1 MNVGIADFDCRYFSC
16 ILLIANNSSFQRVET
31 MAGPTGK
38 LTDLKLRTAKPSE
51 KIRKLSDG
59 QGLQLWITP
68 AGGKYWRLEYRY
80 GGKKKLLSVGPYP
93 EVSAALARA
102 KAAKARELLRD
113 GLDPSEKKKEA
124 KVAAAAAIEHSFGN
138 LAKRLIEKKRR
149 ESRAEITLAKM
160 EWILGK
166 IQADLGHRPIQEIS
180 TPQIIAVL
188 KREEEAGNLETARRM
203 RTIIGEVFRY
213 AMQHGLITSDP
224 VQATRGAIAR
234 PQPRNHPAIV
244 DQKEFAKLLSLIDDY
259 ASRNELCGSAL
270 QLMCLLYPRPGELR
284 QADWSEFDLERAI
297 WTIPASRMKMRR
309 PHVKPL
315 PSQAVA
321 ILRKLHQLTGPQGYV
336 FPAMGRP
343 NRPMSENTLNAALRR
358 MGIGQDVHTAHG
370 FRASASTMLNDSNLF
385 SIDAIERELA
395 HQDED
400 AVRRAYRRGEAMA
413 ERVKMAQWWADYVT
427 AMAAQSINLPSAAD

>member
-1 MNVGIADFDCRYFSC
+1 
-16 ILLIANNSSFQRVET
+16 
-31 MAGPTGK
+31 
-38 LTDLKLRTAKPSE
+38 LTDLQIRNAKPSG

-59 QGLQLWITP
+59 RGLQLWVSP
-68 AGGKYWRLEYRY
+68 AGSKSWRLDYRF
-80 GGKKKLLSVGPYP
+80 GGKKRLLTFGLYP
-93 EVSAALARA
+93 DISAARAREL
-102 KAAKARELLRD
+102 AAKAREQLAL
-113 GLDPSEKKKEA
+113 GNNPANQKKEA
-124 KVAAAAAIEHSFGN
+124 RAEAVAAVENTFGN
-138 LAKRLIEKKRR
+138 LSKRLIEKKRR
-149 ESRAEITLAKM
+149 EKKADVTLAKM
-160 EWILGK
+160 EWIFGK
-166 IQADLGHRPIQEIS
+166 IEADLGHRPIQEIS
-180 TPQIIAVL
+180 TPQIIVVL

-203 RTIIGEVFRY
+203 RTVIGEVFRY

-244 DQKEFAKLLSLIDDY
+244 DQKEFARLLRLIDEY
-259 ASRNELCGSAL
+259 TSRNELCGSAL

-284 QADWSEFDLERAI
+284 QADWSEFDLDRAT
-297 WTIPASRMKMRR
+297 WTVPASRMKMRR

-321 ILRKLHQLTGPQGYV
+321 ILRKLQKLTGPQGYV

-358 MGIGQDVHTAHG
+358 MGVGADAHTSHG

-385 SIDAIERELA
+385 SVDAIERELA

-413 ERVKMAQWWADYVT
+413 ERVKMAQWWADYLD
-427 AMAAQSINLPSAAD
+427 AMGCQNTPVSKAAI